1 MSTFDKTDKNKIKR
15 LPKRGDYDK
24 KAVYEIVDASL
35 IGHVGI
41 VQDGAPIVIP
51 TLIARDEDTLLLHG
65 AATSRLMNESG
76 SGIEVCVSVTH
87 VDGLVLARSVFHHSV
102 NYRSAVLFG
111 TGHMVTDPDEKMK
124 ALEAFT
130 EKLIPGRWDDSRLP
144 YDNELKA
151 TAVVALPI
159 DLASAKIRVGD
170 PGDDEEDINLPY
182 WSGVLPMQ
190 TVFGEPIDAPN
201 LPDGIPVPDYV
212 NRLIS

>member
-1 MSTFDKTDKNKIKR
+1 MSEFEKTDKNKIKR

-51 TLIARDEDTLLLHG
+51 TLIARDGDTLLLHG

-111 TGHMVTDPDEKMK
+111 TGHMVIDPDDKMK

-151 TAVVALPI
+151 TSVVALPI
-159 DLASAKIRVGD
+159 DLASAKVRVGD

-182 WSGVLPMQ
+182 WSGVLPMK
-190 TVFGEPIDAPN
+190 TVFGDPIDAPN
-201 LPDGIPVPDYV
+201 LPAGIPIPDYITT
-212 NRLIS
+212 LIS